1 MKKPLNKEICAFR
14 ERNKERNL
22 HSSEKVVAL
31 MKKFLRLMKKLLSL
45 H

>member
-14 ERNKERNL
+14 ERNL

-31 MKKFLRLMKKLLSL
+31 MKKLLRLMKKLLSF